1 MELNNIWKVKV
12 TQSSTTLCNPMDYT
26 VHGILQARIL
36 QKIDVPFSRRSSQP
50 RDRIQ
55 VSHIAGGFESRSPTL
70 QVDCLPAEPSGKP
83 TFGYF
88 YFHAF
93 IFMFI
98 SSNFRDHSSLVH
110 LNLRQAGTWDPLLQC
125 LLLDK
130 LFSPA
135 TKYKETIGD

>member
-12 TQSSTTLCNPMDYT
+12 TQSCTTFCSPMDCIGQNT
-26 VHGILQARIL
+26 GVGRCSLLQEIFPPQGSNPGLPHYMRIL
-36 QKIDVPFSRRSSQP
+36 YQL
-50 RDRIQ
+50 
-55 VSHIAGGFESRSPTL
+55 SHQGSLYLGI
-70 QVDCLPAEPSGKP
+70 
-83 TFGYF
+83 F

-98 SSNFRDHSSLVH
+98 SSNFRDHSMLVH
-110 LNLRQAGTWDPLLQC
+110 LNLRQDGTWDPLLQC
-125 LLLDK
+125 WLLDK

>member
-1 MELNNIWKVKV
+1 MFPSPGHL
-12 TQSSTTLCNPMDYT
+12 SNP
-26 VHGILQARIL
+26 GI
-36 QKIDVPFSRRSSQP
+36 
-50 RDRIQ
+50 
-55 VSHIAGGFESRSPTL
+55 ESRSPTL
-70 QVDCLPAEPSGKP
+70 HADSLPAEPSGKP
-83 TFGYF
+83 TFGDF
-88 YFHAF
+88 YCNAF

-98 SSNFRDHSSLVH
+98 SSTFRDHSILVH